1 MKDVN
6 TLSERPRPLDHEV
19 GETLGGVT
27 LDLTALNVTS
37 DYKGTVTFL
46 GEDAGFRNTLGM
58 YEIAED
64 GSIQNVSILFKNAS
78 SEGSGGDLAPGK
90 SDIDVLFKA
99 GTKIGFFVI
108 PDGASSRN
116 ADWLQEGQEADVRY
130 EFRNA
135 DGRAVD
141 TTYTGSTYL
150 WFIDREGT
158 EGRISGAEKGVAWHS
173 LGSKESGFGLNGDGK
188 AHTVF
193 TLNEHE
199 GRKVLEMGFE
209 DLWNGGDQ
217 DYDDVMFRID
227 IGAENVKTALPEVEA
242 PVEKADLTI
251 DAITAEDTSLDAG
264 QHLEVSIDVANQGK
278 GDALGVATTYFW
290 SATDS
295 FDAETAV
302 RIYADSHGSLDAGET
317 ETGES
322 ERIRFEDLVQLGDGY
337 IFGVVDATG
346 DIAESDETN
355 NVSDALGFTIN
366 AWDGQA
372 DLAIDAI
379 SAKDTSLDGGQDLFV
394 KLTVSNDGFVDAEDT
409 TTTLYWSATDT
420 FDADTAVELGTDGHG
435 RMRVGEVDD
444 NEGLRVRHEALAE
457 LGDGYVFA
465 VIDADESI
473 EESDETNN
481 VSEAMAV
488 AVQAGGSADLTINA
502 MAVADATLGEGQ
514 DLEVRLE
521 VANIGDSDASGTR
534 TTFYWSATETF
545 DMDTAVRLDSDG
557 HGQLNAGEVDDSEYE
572 TIDAEDL
579 EGLGDGYLFA
589 MIDAEGAI
597 EESNEDN
604 NLSGPIAITL
614 QETQDS
620 DLVVDNVSLSTTSLK
635 DGEDLFVYLDVT
647 NRGEADAGGTR
658 TTLYWSPTQ
667 SFDDG
672 SAVRLGSDHHGLLRA
687 GETESEEK
695 TRVREEVLEDLGD
708 GFIFGRIDN
717 GDEIVETDNGN
728 NLSVGARFFL
738 IDGDNAIT
746 GEDSDDM
753 LRSGRGDDTVLGLG
767 GNDMLLGE
775 RGDDVLDGGDGD
787 DSLMGGIGDDRLDG
801 GLGYDVLVGDSGA
814 DTFAFSAGAGDDVVS
829 DFAIGIDRLE
839 FAGVTL
845 DDLTVADDNG
855 NAVITWAEGTV
866 TLMGINVTDLSASD
880 YAFI

>member
-1 MKDVN
+1 MSDVN
-6 TLSERPRPLDHEV
+6 DLSENSLGLDHQFGDV
-19 GETLGGVT
+19 LGGVT

-37 DYKGTVTFL
+37 DYEGTVTFL
-46 GEDAGFRNTLGM
+46 GEDAGYRNTLGM

-64 GSIQNVSILFKNAS
+64 GSIRNVSIVFKNAS
-78 SEGSGGDLAPGK
+78 SEGSGGDLEPGK
-90 SDIDVLFKA
+90 SDTDVMFKA

-116 ADWLQEGQEADVRY
+116 ADWLEEGQEADIRY

-135 DGRAVD
+135 DGNVVD

-150 WFIDREGT
+150 WFVDRDGA
-158 EGRISGAEKGVAWHS
+158 EGRISGAENGVAWHS
-173 LGSKESGFGLNGDGK
+173 LGSDKTGYGLNGDGK

-193 TLNEHE
+193 TLTEHE

-209 DLWNGGDQ
+209 DLWSGGDQ

-227 IGAENVKTALPEVEA
+227 IGAENVETALPKAEA

-251 DAITAEDTSLDAG
+251 DAIYAEDTSLDAG
-264 QHLEVSIDVANQGK
+264 QDLDVSIDVSNLGA
-278 GDALGVATTYFW
+278 GDAGDVVTTYFW

-302 RIYADSHGSLDAGET
+302 RIDADRHGSLDAGET
-317 ETGES
+317 ETGEN

-337 IFGVVDATG
+337 IFGVVDAK
-346 DIAESDETN
+346 DQIAETDETN

-372 DLAIDAI
+372 DLAVDAI
-379 SAKDTSLDGGQDLFV
+379 RAKDTSLDDGQDLFV
-394 KLTVSNDGFVDAEDT
+394 KLTVSNTGFVDAEET

-435 RMRVGEVDD
+435 RLRVGEVDD
-444 NEGLRVRHEALAE
+444 NEGLRIRHEALAE

-465 VIDADESI
+465 VIDADQSI
-473 EESDETNN
+473 EESDEANN

-488 AVQAGGSADLTINA
+488 TLQAGGAADLTINA
-502 MAVADATLGEGQ
+502 MAVADATLRDGQ

-534 TTFYWSATETF
+534 TTFFWSATEIF
-545 DMDTAVRLDSDG
+545 DKATAVRLDSDG
-557 HGQLNAGEVDDSEYE
+557 HGQLTAGEVSDSEYE
-572 TIDAEDL
+572 TIDGEDL

-597 EESNEDN
+597 DESNEDN

-614 QETQDS
+614 QDTQDS
-620 DLVVDNVSLSTTSLK
+620 DLVVDNVSLSTTSLE

-647 NRGEADAGGTR
+647 NQGETDAGGTR

-695 TRVREEVLEDLGD
+695 TRVREEVLDDLGD

-717 GDEIVETDNGN
+717 GDEIVETDNDN
-728 NLSVGARFFL
+728 NLSAGARFFL
-738 IDGDNAIT
+738 IDRDNAMT
-746 GEDSDDM
+746 GEDSDDI

-775 RGDDVLDGGDGD
+775 RGNDVLDGGNGD
-787 DSLMGGIGDDRLDG
+787 DTLMGGNGSDRLDG
-801 GLGYDVLVGDSGA
+801 GLGNDVLVGDSGA
-814 DTFAFSAGAGDDVVS
+814 DTFAFGAGAGDDVVS
-829 DFAIGIDRLE
+829 DFTIGTDRLE
-839 FAGVTL
+839 FAGAVMS
-845 DDLTVADDNG
+845 DLSLADDNG
-855 NAVITWAEGTV
+855 NAVITWAEGSV
-866 TLMGINVTDLSASD
+866 TLLGIDPTTLSDSD